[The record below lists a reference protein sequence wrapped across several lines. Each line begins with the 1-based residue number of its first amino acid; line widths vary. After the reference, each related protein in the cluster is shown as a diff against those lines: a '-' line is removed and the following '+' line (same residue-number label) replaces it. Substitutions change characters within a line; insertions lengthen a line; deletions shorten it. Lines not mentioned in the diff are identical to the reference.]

1 MPQHHEIVPF
11 LYKEDCL
18 YLLDQRALPGAEIWL
33 TLSNAQEVATAI
45 ADMAVRG
52 APAIGCVAAFGMVFA
67 ARDIAAQGFLDAIAY
82 DELQNI
88 ARMLIQTR
96 PTAVN
101 LAWAVHRQLQTA
113 QQTPVAQWP
122 EALKTQAVRIAEED
136 RAACEAIGKYGLE
149 ILPSGALRVLTH
161 CNAGALATAGF
172 GTALGVVRAL
182 WHAHRLVRV
191 YADDTRPRQQGAR
204 LTVWELHREGLP
216 VTLIA
221 DTVAGMLMAQR
232 GMDAVVVGADRIAA
246 NGDFANKIGTYAL
259 AVLAAYHGVPLF
271 VAAPTSTLDLSCHIG
286 ADIIIEER
294 DPDEVRRIDST
305 WVTVPEVDVYNP
317 AFDVTPG
324 HLVTA
329 FITERGI
336 ALPSF
341 RESLRALL
349 L

>member
-11 LYKEDCL
+11 LYKENCL

-33 TLSNAQEVATAI
+33 TLSNAHEVATAI
-45 ADMAVRG
+45 TDMAVRG
-52 APAIGCVAAFGMVFA
+52 APAIGCVAAWGMVFA
-67 ARDIAAQGFLDAIAY
+67 ARDIAAQYSNSEAY
-82 DELQNI
+82 NELQKI
-88 ARMLIQTR
+88 AHMLIQTR

-122 EALKTQAVRIAEED
+122 EALKAQAIRIAEED
-136 RAACEAIGKYGLE
+136 RAACEAIGKHGLE

-182 WHAHRLVRV
+182 WHANRLVRV

-221 DTVAGMLMAQR
+221 DTVAGMLMAQHCV
-232 GMDAVVVGADRIAA
+232 DAVVVGADRISA
-246 NGDFANKIGTYAL
+246 NGDFANKIGTYSL
-259 AVLAAYHGVPLF
+259 AILASYHHIPFF
-271 VAAPTSTLDLSCHIG
+271 VAAPTSTFDFACYTG
-286 ADIIIEER
+286 ADIVIEER
-294 DPDEVRRIDST
+294 DPDEVRRIDSV
-305 WVTVPEVDVYNP
+305 WITVPEVDAYNP

-329 FITERGI
+329 FITERGV

-341 RESLRALL
+341 RESLHAMLL
-349 L
+349 